1 MSTLKSFFTLLAVSL
16 IVALVHNAGRPYPIV
31 LSRPLPAL
39 APGDVSLS
47 AAKTRLKDSS
57 TLFIDARPQAVYS
70 RGHIP
75 GALQLTP
82 VEFQTA
88 FPSLKDRLQG
98 KKLIVYCSGPR
109 CPKAERVQRS
119 LQGEGFEEV
128 LVLRVGYK
136 AWLEAGLPVERSP

>member
-1 MSTLKSFFTLLAVSL
+1 MNTLKSFFTLLAVSL

-31 LSRPLPAL
+31 LNQPLPAL

-47 AAKTRLKDSS
+47 VAKTRLKDSS
-57 TLFIDARPQAVYS
+57 TVFIDARPQAVYD

-82 VEFQTA
+82 VEFQNV

-98 KKLIVYCSGPR
+98 KNLIVYCSGPR
-109 CPKAERVQRS
+109 CPKAERIQRS
-119 LQGEGFEEV
+119 LQGEGLEDV

>member
-1 MSTLKSFFTLLAVSL
+1 MNTVKSFFILIAVSL
-16 IVALVHNAGRPYPIV
+16 VVALVHNAGRPYPIV
-31 LSRPLPAL
+31 LGQPLPVL

-47 AAKTRLKDSS
+47 VAKTRLNDSS
-57 TLFIDARPQAVYS
+57 TVYIDARPQAVYD

-75 GALQLTP
+75 GALQLAP
-82 VEFQTA
+82 VEFQIA
-88 FPSLKDRLQG
+88 FPTMKDQLKN

-109 CPKAERVQRS
+109 CPKAERIQRS
-119 LQGEGFEEV
+119 LQGEGLKDV

>member
-1 MSTLKSFFTLLAVSL
+1 MSTLKSFVTLLALSL

-31 LSRPLPAL
+31 LSRPLPVL

-47 AAKTRLKDSS
+47 VAKTRLNDSS
-57 TLFIDARPQAVYS
+57 TVFIDARPQAVYD

-82 VEFQTA
+82 VEFQNV
-88 FPSLKDRLQG
+88 FPSLRDRLQE

-109 CPKAERVQRS
+109 CPKAERIQRS
-119 LQGEGFEEV
+119 LQGEGLEDV